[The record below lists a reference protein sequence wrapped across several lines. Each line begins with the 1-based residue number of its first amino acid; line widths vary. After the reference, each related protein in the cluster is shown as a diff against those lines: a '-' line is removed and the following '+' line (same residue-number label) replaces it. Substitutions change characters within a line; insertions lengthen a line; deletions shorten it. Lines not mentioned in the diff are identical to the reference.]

1 MNIFGG
7 RPGIAAGVLAV
18 IAIISAAFCIFA
30 VNIAL
35 LICAGIFI
43 LLCVILFACKYI
55 SGYRLFANIVV
66 IIVFSASL
74 IRGML
79 VFYNQ
84 APRAESFCGEDSYIH
99 ATVTERKS
107 GGDYYTNYIIRIH
120 SVNGVE
126 CDEKAALKCEYN
138 SELQK
143 GYEFVLRHAAIEYV
157 LDLEETDAVELL
169 SDGILLSVTTSDFND
184 CAILS
189 ENNSSW
195 TDELSSLNSFLS
207 AKLRNGIKGEEGRLA
222 AAMLLGDRS
231 ALTSRMHRDFSRAGL
246 SHYLAVSGLHVS
258 IITGVVMFLIGK
270 LRLKRT
276 LRNLLI
282 TAFAL
287 GYLCLLGFPV
297 SAIRAVIMMS
307 AVFLS
312 YSMGDSSDSLNS
324 LGIAAAIIVIS
335 DPYAVFEK
343 SFVLSF
349 CATLGIVCFMPFFND
364 ITEKLFLSRKRRSEI
379 GKARMILMKVFS
391 FLFGTLIATASALSL
406 TLLPSAFLFG
416 ETSVLGFQSNLAAA
430 LVGTPLLV
438 ASLLYLFL
446 GNVPYLGE
454 GIEFVIRKTA
464 RFMLD
469 IASELSDTEGALL
482 SLTSN
487 EAGIVVYV
495 FTAII
500 FILLVIK
507 IKRKNWLIIAPIAYP
522 LVILII
528 GIISSSIQPQN
539 TEITAFS
546 TGKDEVMLAVCSD
559 ESAIIDIS
567 DGSLTRL
574 DMAATYAHANG
585 VTEFD
590 TLILT
595 HYHTKHLSSVSRF
608 IDEEIVR
615 RVILPYPSTEDDA
628 WIMAQLV
635 DVIQSSG
642 LACEIALP
650 NKDYDLVGDTKIRLS
665 IIDRIERSNHP
676 ILYLTICERE
686 ETIMYLTGSSWETD
700 GDFKSRLG
708 ETVEHS
714 QTLIIG
720 AHGPV
725 IKTDFDFP
733 INTDKTVRCLIFDP
747 SDAKYIVDENGTLAK
762 EIEVIVGGNAYK
774 IAFGD
779 KPD

>member
-18 IAIISAAFCIFA
+18 IAILAAAFCIFA

-35 LICAGIFI
+35 LICAGIFV

-66 IIVFSASL
+66 IIVFSVSL
-74 IRGML
+74 IRGMY

-84 APRAESFCGEDSYIH
+84 APSAKSLCGEDAYIH

-126 CDEKAALKCEYN
+126 CSEKAALKCEYN

-143 GYEFVLRHAAIEYV
+143 GYEFVLRHALIEFA
-157 LDLEETDAVELL
+157 LDLENEDAVDLVSE
-169 SDGILLSVTTSDFND
+169 GIFLSVTTSDFND

-189 ENNSSW
+189 EDNTSW

-207 AKLRNGIKGEEGRLA
+207 AKLKNGVKGEEGRLA

-270 LRLKRT
+270 LRLKCSI
-276 LRNLLI
+276 RNLLI

-287 GYLCLLGFPV
+287 GYLCLLGFPI
-297 SAIRAVIMMS
+297 SAIRAVIMMTV
-307 AVFLS
+307 VFLS

-335 DPYAVFEK
+335 DPYAVFET

-349 CATLGIVCFMPFFND
+349 CATLGIVCFMPLFND
-364 ITEKLFLSRKRRSEI
+364 ITEKLFISRKRRSEI
-379 GKARMILMKVFS
+379 GKARIILMKVFT
-391 FLFGTLIATASALSL
+391 FIFGTLIATASALSL

-430 LVGTPLLV
+430 LVGTPLLTS
-438 ASLLYLFL
+438 SLLYLIF

-482 SLTSN
+482 SLTSS
-487 EAGIVVYV
+487 EARYVVYL

-500 FILLVIK
+500 FILLIIK

-528 GIISSSIQPQN
+528 GLISASMLPQN
-539 TEITAFS
+539 TEISVFS
-546 TGKDEVMLAVCSD
+546 TGKDEVMLAVCFD

-574 DMAATYAHANG
+574 DMAATYAHENG
-585 VTEFD
+585 ITEFD

-595 HYHTKHLSSVSRF
+595 HYHTKHLSAVSRF
-608 IDEEIVR
+608 IDEEMVR
-615 RVILPYPSTEDDA
+615 RVILPYPSTENDA
-628 WIMAQLV
+628 WIMVQLV

-642 LACEIALP
+642 LTCEIALP
-650 NKDYDLVGDTKIRLS
+650 NNDFKLVGKARICLS
-665 IIDRIERSNHP
+665 QIARIERSTHP
-676 ILYLTICERE
+676 ILYLKITERE
-686 ETIMYLTGSSWETD
+686 ETITYLTGSSWESD
-700 GDFKSRLG
+700 GEFMSSLG
-708 ETVEHS
+708 EITEQS
-714 QTLIIG
+714 DMLIIG

-725 IKTDFDFP
+725 IKSYFDIP
-733 INTDKTVRCLIFDP
+733 INLDKTVRCLIFDP
-747 SDAKYIVDENGTLAK
+747 ENAESIVGPNGTLTK

-779 KPD
+779 TSG

>member
-35 LICAGIFI
+35 LVCAGILI

-55 SGYRLFANIVV
+55 SGYRLFANLVV
-66 IIVFSASL
+66 IVVFSASL

-79 VFYNQ
+79 VFYDQ
-84 APRAESFCGEDSYIH
+84 APYAESFCGEDSYIH

-143 GYEFVLRHAAIEYV
+143 EYEFVLHHALIEYV
-157 LDLEETDAVELL
+157 FDLEDADAVDLL

-189 ENNSSW
+189 EDNASW

-207 AKLRNGIKGEEGRLA
+207 AKLRNGVKGEEGRLA

-270 LRLKRT
+270 LRLKRSV
-276 LRNLLI
+276 RNLLI

-297 SAIRAVIMMS
+297 SAIRAVIMM
-307 AVFLS
+307 AVVFLS

-349 CATLGIVCFMPFFND
+349 CATLGIVCFMPLFND

-379 GKARMILMKVFS
+379 GKARMILMKAFS
-391 FLFGTLIATASALSL
+391 FVFGTLIATASALSL

-430 LVGTPLLV
+430 LVGTPLL
-438 ASLLYLFL
+438 ASSLLYLFL
-446 GNVPYLGE
+446 GNVPYLGD

-464 RFMLD
+464 QFMLD
-469 IASELSDTEGALL
+469 IASEFSDTEGALL
-482 SLTSN
+482 SLTSS
-487 EAGIVVYV
+487 EARYV
-495 FTAII
+495 IYLFTAII
-500 FILLVIK
+500 LILLIMK
-507 IKRKNWLIIAPIAYP
+507 IKRRNWVIIAPIAYP

-528 GIISSSIQPQN
+528 GIISASILPQN
-539 TEITAFS
+539 TEISVFS

-615 RVILPYPSTEDDA
+615 RVILPYPSNEDDA
-628 WIMAQLV
+628 WIMVQLA

-642 LACEIALP
+642 ISCEIALP
-650 NKDYDLVGDTKIRLS
+650 DKDYDLVGTSKIQLS
-665 IIDRIERSNHP
+665 QIERLERSTHP
-676 ILYLTICERE
+676 IIYFSISESD
-686 ETIMYLTGSSWETD
+686 ETVTYLTGSSWDTD
-700 GDFKSRLG
+700 GNFKSKLG
-708 ETVEHS
+708 EIAEQS
-714 QTLIIG
+714 DMLIFG

-725 IKTDFDFP
+725 IKTVLDIP
-733 INTDKTVRCLIFDP
+733 INTDKTARCLIFDP

-762 EIEVIVGGNAYK
+762 KIEVIVGGNEYK
-774 IAFGD
+774 IVFGD
-779 KPD
+779 RSD